1 MTEKLLHELYQ
12 LEIEFVKGAKIHPNM
27 ILELKGV
34 KCSKTYFNVLER
46 QYAKSKND
54 WVIYKDNMQNQKM
67 TELYTDDKKTKYSS
81 NPNDL
86 LKSVPNFYEKLYSK
100 TATFSKIHNRTK
112 ISNEKSHLCEVEIS
126 LKIYK
131 HFFEWTNLYL

>member
-1 MTEKLLHELYQ
+1 MTEKLLHELLYQ
-12 LEIEFVKGAKIHPNM
+12 LESEPVKGAKIHPNI

-46 QYAKSKND
+46 QYAKSRND
-54 WVIYKDNMQNQKM
+54 WVICKDNMQNQKM

-86 LKSVPNFYEKLYSK
+86 PKSVPNFYDKFYSK
-100 TATFSKIHNRTK
+100 TATFTK
-112 ISNEKSHLCEVEIS
+112 LISE
-126 LKIYK
+126 LKYQMK
-131 HFFEWTNLYL
+131 FL